1 MTQTRHFLITTTLT
15 LALLA
20 VGCATAPPP
29 VAAYTPQFTYAYPAL
44 GEVPA
49 SDVTIAIV
57 RPLDAKG
64 LTKATS
70 IGHQNAEAFT
80 AAMTA
85 QFQAM
90 FNKKGFKQSG
100 PFDDLNSMTF
110 PDKKG
115 ADLSLTPE
123 VSIDVTIPKVTA
135 DARQAIPG
143 VSDVKIV
150 DKYAGPC
157 TASGFVSFVLLEPI
171 SGQKLWVKKVDVP
184 PTAVDCTGEQAE
196 GDYTLL
202 QNGVGRALEKVY
214 QVVMKKAWDYL
225 SPEEMT
231 LMKKQSQELR
241 TKKVY

>member
-1 MTQTRHFLITTTLT
+1 MPQTRHFLIATT

-29 VAAYTPQFTYAYPAL
+29 VAVSTPQFTYAYPAV

-85 QFQAM
+85 QVQEM

-100 PFDDLNSMTF
+100 PFDNLNFMTF

-115 ADLSLTPE
+115 AVFSSSE
-123 VSIDVTIPKVTA
+123 VSMSICKIQKLRRRT
-135 DARQAIPG
+135 RQAIPG
-143 VSDVKIV
+143 
-150 DKYAGPC
+150 
-157 TASGFVSFVLLEPI
+157 
-171 SGQKLWVKKVDVP
+171 
-184 PTAVDCTGEQAE
+184 
-196 GDYTLL
+196 
-202 QNGVGRALEKVY
+202 
-214 QVVMKKAWDYL
+214 
-225 SPEEMT
+225 
-231 LMKKQSQELR
+231 
-241 TKKVY
+241 